1 MTTLFVV
8 LSIAVAVVLFPP
20 STLFVEAFATRR
32 AGVAKLLK
40 PVEFVTEKSRNKKLS
55 TYPEIPNDLKDCFS
69 SKEWEQRCQLAVSYR
84 IAYLH
89 GWHENIFNHITLK
102 FEGSEYE
109 ADGPHFLLN
118 DFGLGFDEITACNL
132 LKVNLDGTLV
142 EQTNPIPPDRRTIN
156 TEKGRVFKPGYVL
169 HSAIHAA
176 RYVQYKLFF
185 LQWLLKGGNLRDMVY
200 DVDPNLN
207 WNSLLIPQGRMF
219 TLFGMGTTLIQVQ
232 YLKQRL
238 EFFLYHRR

>member
-40 PVEFVTEKSRNKKLS
+40 PVEVVAEKSRNKKLS
-55 TYPEIPNDLKDCFS
+55 NYPEIPNDLKDCFS

-102 FEGSEYE
+102 VEGSEYQP
-109 ADGPHFLLN
+109 DGPHFLLN

-142 EQTNPIPPDRRTIN
+142 EQTNPIPTDRRTIN
-156 TEKGRVFKPGYVL
+156 TGKGRVFKPGYVL

-176 RYVQYKLFF
+176 RYVQYNSF
-185 LQWLLKGGNLRDMVY
+185 LQWLLKGGNLR
-200 DVDPNLN
+200 
-207 WNSLLIPQGRMF
+207 
-219 TLFGMGTTLIQVQ
+219 
-232 YLKQRL
+232 
-238 EFFLYHRR
+238 